1 MTDEERVEL
10 ITKIA
15 NNFGISCDDASYII
29 KSFENFGKEFM
40 MSEADKLFKD
50 LGYEKIEESETIFKY
65 KKNNKTIEIGCPD
78 NVGNPVIFA
87 YMNSQ
92 NILYARGIT
101 MQELQA
107 IIAKCKELRWIE

>member
-1 MTDEERVEL
+1 MT
-10 ITKIA
+10 
-15 NNFGISCDDASYII
+15 
-29 KSFENFGKEFM
+29 
-40 MSEADKLFKD
+40 EADKLFEE

-107 IIAKCKELRWIE
+107 IKLKCKELGYLKE

>member
-1 MTDEERVEL
+1 MT
-10 ITKIA
+10 
-15 NNFGISCDDASYII
+15 
-29 KSFENFGKEFM
+29 
-40 MSEADKLFKD
+40 EADKLFEE

-107 IIAKCKELRWIE
+107 INLKCKELRLVRGVS